1 LKEASAGT
9 DWAVI
14 VDWLTDGYPW
24 IKSLHVVAVISW
36 MAGLLYLPRLFVYHA
51 ERAMP
56 GDDLDRVFQVMEG
69 KLYRLIMTPAMVVA
83 WVCGLAIVA
92 VPGVVDWGAVWP
104 WAKLAAVVAMS
115 GMHGW
120 LGARRK
126 DFAAGRNSRNGRAY
140 RLANEVP
147 TVLMLVI
154 VVAVIAQPF

>member
-1 LKEASAGT
+1 MIL
-9 DWAVI
+9 
-14 VDWLTDGYPW
+14 DWLSDVYVW
-24 IKSLHVVAVISW
+24 IKALHVLAVISW

-56 GDDLDRVFQVMEG
+56 GDALDRVFQVMES

-83 WVCGLAIVA
+83 WICGLLLVA
-92 VPGVVDWGAVWP
+92 VPGVVDWGAYWP
-104 WAKLAAVVAMS
+104 WAKLAAVLAMT
-115 GMHGW
+115 GMHLW

-126 DFAAGRNSRNGRAY
+126 DFAQGRNSRNGRAY

-154 VVAVIAQPF
+154 VVAVIAKPF